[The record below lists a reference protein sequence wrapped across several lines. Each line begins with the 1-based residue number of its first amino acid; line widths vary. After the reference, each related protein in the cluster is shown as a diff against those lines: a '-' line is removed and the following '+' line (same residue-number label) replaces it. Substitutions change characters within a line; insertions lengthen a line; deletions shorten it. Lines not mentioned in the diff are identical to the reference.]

1 MDSLFFDSS
10 SGASTIID
18 TVFVVLKNTENSI
31 AESGGVFAAI
41 VDMPNALQIV
51 AITVAVNGI
60 VSGLLFLYFNRL
72 LSENRK
78 KEKKE
83 INQIK
88 SNGEFLY
95 GITGAITEWLNNQSV
110 GSKVLNDRL
119 TKLERLIMTEKSK
132 KRKRT
137 SKSELERLK
146 ALKRSEKHSMLY
158 SENRKHRDSA
168 YRDLAYASGNADSLE
183 LMRERRENKEYS
195 EEELKLYKKYE
206 KILKKRIN
214 HRL

>member
-110 GSKVLNDRL
+110 ISKVLEGRVV
-119 TKLERLIMTEKSK
+119 KLKRLIMTEKGK
-132 KRKRT
+132 KRERTNKR
-137 SKSELERLK
+137 ELERLK
-146 ALKRSEKHSMLY
+146 ELTRSEKHLMLY
-158 SENRKHRDSA
+158 SDNKKHRDSA
-168 YRDLAYASGNADSLE
+168 YRNLAYSSGNIDSLD
-183 LMRERRENKEYS
+183 LMRKLREIKEYS
-195 EEELKLYKKYE
+195 EGELKLYKSFE
-206 KILKKRIN
+206 KILKNRIN
-214 HRL
+214 R